1 MRWNAGPRPAPLE
14 AQLQQAQAN
23 LKLAGDQLARREQ
36 LGGAHV
42 ISKEELDQANMQRD
56 ADQAQVDQLTSDL
69 ETAKLGGREDAIH
82 AARAAVESQKAALD
96 KASWSFDQKQQFA
109 PTNAFVQDTLYR
121 QGEYVAAGNPVVV
134 LLPPENLRVRFFVPQ
149 AVLPQI
155 KAGETVKVSFDG
167 GKHAYTATINY
178 ISTQNEFTPPVI
190 YNRENRAK
198 LVYMIE
204 AKFSPADAADLR
216 PGQPVD
222 VEISK

>member
-1 MRWNAGPRPAPLE
+1 M
-14 AQLQQAQAN
+14 
-23 LKLAGDQLARREQ
+23 
-36 LGGAHV
+36 
-42 ISKEELDQANMQRD
+42 
-56 ADQAQVDQLTSDL
+56 
-69 ETAKLGGREDAIH
+69 
-82 AARAAVESQKAALD
+82 
-96 KASWSFDQKQQFA
+96 
-109 PTNAFVQDTLYR
+109 QDTLYR

-155 KAGETVKVSFDG
+155 KTGETVKVNFDG
-167 GKHAYTATINY
+167 GKQAYTATINY

-204 AKFSPADAADLR
+204 AKFSSADAADLR

-222 VEISK
+222 VKLK